1 MEAKKGIDRVM
12 RALDWDRS
20 SKGRSWAIAGVLAFF
35 FVILLSLNILTPLIS
50 DDYRYLYSFADGT
63 RIESLSDVFHS
74 QVAHYSNMNGR
85 VITHALCQTFLL
97 LGKPVYNVI
106 NAATFVGLGLL
117 IYDTAFLSLKRIRIH
132 WLIVIYLLMWVMPP
146 FFGESYLWVSG
157 ASNYLYG
164 PMLVLLFLL
173 PYRRQDAFQRKL
185 GAIKQVLMTILVALL
200 GLLGGWAGE
209 GIGIAAVFM
218 AALFILKAIL
228 EKKKLQVWMFS
239 GFVFSFAGMYLGI
252 NAPANQAN
260 LSTVGGWPS
269 LQEIVFRFIQN
280 SLNLITYFLPLL
292 ILSALMLLY
301 RTLQS
306 SNPKQERQRGFRLPV
321 SVVYGLGALAAVYAY
336 TVTPVFPPRAW
347 NGAVLF
353 AIVMLSCQYR
363 EIEIQPIPLRR
374 AISVVTAVCL
384 LGFFASACGAI
395 YSNYRTDRENWD
407 RIRTI
412 LEQRDAGILDVVIP
426 TIDADNPYNTFS
438 SHEDR
443 YMQVGVDSQMARYF
457 GVNSIE
463 KQSAKDEHP

>member
-1 MEAKKGIDRVM
+1 MEVNKGIDRVM

-20 SKGRSWAIAGVLAFF
+20 SKRRTWAITGVFAFF
-35 FVILLSLNILTPLIS
+35 FVILLVLNILTPLIS

-63 RIESLSDVFHS
+63 RIESLADVFHS

-97 LGKPVYNVI
+97 LGKPVFNVI
-106 NAATFVGLGLL
+106 NSAAFVGLGLL
-117 IYDTAFLSLKRIRIH
+117 IYYIAFLSFKRLRIH

-164 PMLVLLFLL
+164 PLLVLLFLL
-173 PYRRQDAFQRKL
+173 PYRRYDAFQRKM
-185 GAIKQVLMTILVALL
+185 GATKQIFAAILVALL

-239 GFVFSFAGMYLGI
+239 GFAFGSVGMYLGI
-252 NAPANQAN
+252 NAPSNQAS
-260 LSTVGGWPS
+260 LSSVGGWPS
-269 LQEIVFRFIQN
+269 LQEIVFRLIQN
-280 SLNLITYFLPLL
+280 SLNLITSFLPLL
-292 ILSALMLLY
+292 ILSALILLY
-301 RTLQS
+301 RAQHPTGS
-306 SNPKQERQRGFRLPV
+306 KQERQRGFRLPV
-321 SVVYGLGALAAVYAY
+321 SAVYGLGALAAVYAY

-384 LGFFASACGAI
+384 LGFFSSACGAI
-395 YSNYRTDRENWD
+395 YSNYRTTCEDRA
-407 RIRTI
+407 RIQSI
-412 LEQRDAGILDVVIP
+412 LDQRDAGILDVVIP
-426 TIDADNPYNTFS
+426 TIDADNPYNTFT

-443 YMQVGVDSQMARYF
+443 YMQVGVDSQMARYY

-463 KQSAKDEHP
+463 KQSTKDEHP

>member
-1 MEAKKGIDRVM
+1 MGENKWIDRVM
-12 RALDWDRS
+12 RTLDWDRS
-20 SKGRSWAIAGVLAFF
+20 SKRRTWAIAGVLTFF
-35 FVILLSLNILTPLIS
+35 FLILLALNILTPLIS

-63 RIESLSDVFHS
+63 RIESLADVFQS
-74 QVAHYSNMNGR
+74 QVAHYYNMNGR

-106 NAATFVGLGLL
+106 NAAAFVGLGLL
-117 IYDTAFLSLKRIRIH
+117 IYFTAFLSLKRIRIH

-173 PYRRQDAFQRKL
+173 PYRRYDAFQRKP
-185 GAIKQVLMTILVALL
+185 GVVKQVLMTILVAVL

-228 EKKKLQVWMFS
+228 EKKTLQVWMFS
-239 GFVFSFAGMYLGI
+239 GFLFSLVGMYLGI
-252 NAPANQAN
+252 NAPSNQVS
-260 LSTVGGWPS
+260 LSSVGGWPS
-269 LQEIVFRFIQN
+269 LQAMVFRLIQN
-280 SLNLITYFLPLL
+280 SLNLITSFLPLL

-301 RTLQS
+301 RALFPS
-306 SNPKQERQRGFRLPV
+306 DSGKKRMRGFRLPL
-321 SVVYGLGALAAVYAY
+321 SAVYGLGALAAVYAY
-336 TVTPVFPPRAW
+336 TITPVFPPRAW

-353 AIVMLSCQYR
+353 AIVMLSCQYI
-363 EIEIQPIPLRR
+363 EFEIQPISLRR
-374 AISVVTAVCL
+374 AISVVTVVCL
-384 LGFFASACGAI
+384 IGFLASACGAA
-395 YSNYRTDRENWD
+395 YSNYRTSCEDKA
-407 RIRTI
+407 RIQSI
-412 LEQRDAGILDVVIP
+412 LDQRDAGIMDVVIP
-426 TIDADNPYNTFS
+426 TIDADNPYNTFT

-443 YMQVGVDSQMARYF
+443 YMQTGVDSQMARYY

-463 KQSAKDEHP
+463 KESTKDKHP